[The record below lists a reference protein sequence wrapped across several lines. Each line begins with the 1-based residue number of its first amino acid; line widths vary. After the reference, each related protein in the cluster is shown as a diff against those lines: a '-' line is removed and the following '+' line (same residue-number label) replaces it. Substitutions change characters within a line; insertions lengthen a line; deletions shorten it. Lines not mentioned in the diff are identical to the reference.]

1 MALSYKK
8 ACKAKSKVLK
18 KMKCKSLV
26 ILIKEVK
33 IIDLQVLLPTKMGN
47 LPLTNCHSM
56 LSNDSVSYTLHH
68 N

>member
-8 ACKAKSKVLK
+8 ACKAKSKVLTK
-18 KMKCKSLV
+18 IKCKNLV

-33 IIDLQVLLPTKMGN
+33 IIDLQVLLPTKIGN

-56 LSNDSVSYTLHH
+56 LYYDFVS
-68 N
+68 